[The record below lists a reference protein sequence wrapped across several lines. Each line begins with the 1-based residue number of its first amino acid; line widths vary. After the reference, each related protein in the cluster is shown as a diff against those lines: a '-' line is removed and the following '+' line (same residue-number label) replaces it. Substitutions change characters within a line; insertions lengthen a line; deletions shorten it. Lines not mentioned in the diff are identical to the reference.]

1 MKDELLS
8 EDQKQQLAD
17 LGDKLEREFYLNNP
31 RKGVIDTI
39 QEKMVSRKLLVF
51 MVATVLLYMDQLDPD
66 TWGMLAMMYVG
77 GQSAID
83 FAKVWRG
90 SA

>member
-1 MKDELLS
+1 MENELLS
-8 EDQKQQLAD
+8 EEQKEQLAEM
-17 LGDKLEREFYLNNP
+17 GEKLSKELYLNNP

-51 MVATVLLYMDQLDPD
+51 IVATVLLYMAQLDPD

-83 FAKVWRG
+83 FAKVWR
-90 SA
+90 S